1 MNLLQRL
8 NRKRRKLRK
17 PPKWL
22 FPKPMER
29 EYLRGLLELL
39 KPLEAAVE
47 EILIPEL
54 ARLEREVSGPRPD
67 GEEAGKMPAAQN
79 RADDWVD
86 DVPKLMQLISLKMGT
101 GYEEAASA
109 LAIDIGQKTSRWN
122 SAQWQRILKAVLGA
136 DVFRSEPWLPETL
149 KGFAAENRKRI
160 KSILDKSVTEIEGM
174 TMRALQSGQRHEQ
187 LAKEIREKYTFG
199 PNTNPKKQAALIARD
214 QVAKLNGN
222 LTMLRQK
229 NAGVKH
235 YVWRTSMD
243 ERVRPSHA
251 ALEGKEFA
259 WSGAPAPP
267 EGHPGQPIQCR
278 CTAEPDMKEL
288 FGEVA

>member
-1 MNLLQRL
+1 MILQNLIKRL

-22 FPKPMER
+22 FPTPMER
-29 EYLRGLLELL
+29 EYLRGILELL
-39 KPLEAAVE
+39 KALEEAVE
-47 EILIPEL
+47 AILIPEL

-67 GEEAGKMPAAQN
+67 GITGKMPVPQ
-79 RADDWVD
+79 RGDDWVD
-86 DVPKLMQLISLKMGT
+86 DVPKLMRAIVLQVGNR
-101 GYEEAASA
+101 YEEGAAA

-122 SAQWQRILKAVLGA
+122 SAQWQRILKTVLGV
-136 DVFRSEPWLPETL
+136 DVFRSEPWLHETL
-149 KGFAAENRKRI
+149 KGFGAENVALI
-160 KSILDKSVTEIEGM
+160 KSIRDQSVTKIEGM
-174 TMRALQSGQRHEQ
+174 TMRALQAGTRHEQ
-187 LAKEIREKYTFG
+187 LALAIREEYG
-199 PNTNPKKQAALIARD
+199 NGKKRAALIARD

-259 WSGAPAPP
+259 WTGSPAPP

-278 CTAEPDMKEL
+278 CTAEPAMQEL
-288 FGEVA
+288 FAEMG